1 MWLSYNACVGKKLGK
16 KGGCHWRWD
25 GCRARERNSVISRQF
40 WQRQPLL
47 APDYIQSCR
56 KFIIGFFITFWQHFS
71 YTYICTTF
79 TQCYTIFGQTSKY
92 QGNSESRSYFLLAPN
107 YKSKFYNFNCSILKK
122 YLSETHPSKKFH
134 GMTAGLLFFASIWW
148 IFNNL
153 EKSNF
158 KVISRTW
165 RSIVAF

>member
-56 KFIIGFFITFWQHFS
+56 KFIIGFFITFSQNFSKHFH
-71 YTYICTTF
+71 TMN
-79 TQCYTIFGQTSKY
+79 TIFGQTSKY
-92 QGNSESRSYFLLAPN
+92 QGNSESRRYFLHRLQ
-107 YKSKFYNFNCSILKK
+107 SKFYNFNCSILKK

-134 GMTAGLLFFASIWW
+134 GMTGGLLFFASIWW

-153 EKSNF
+153 DKSNF